1 MCLFRCRR
9 VSECRPFHLKS
20 ISDGMCGVGVCR
32 SMIYLWQLVSVCP
45 KNGLSCLFYICAV
58 VVSCPVLCCRWVAC
72 QLTKH
77 RQRTSSTLGELSAV
91 SWALFVRLTFTN
103 VIDCLISMPRRR
115 ARYTSLQTGSV
126 CTFDDYSFF
135 LQPFCYIRMLSFR
148 LSALLLLAIVSIS
161 PSVCGFSAVNS
172 RFLSICQCSF
182 YCQ

>member
-1 MCLFRCRR
+1 MVCL
-9 VSECRPFHLKS
+9 
-20 ISDGMCGVGVCR
+20 VCFTFVL
-32 SMIYLWQLVSVCP
+32 Y
-45 KNGLSCLFYICAV
+45 
-58 VVSCPVLCCRWVAC
+58 VVSCPLLCCRWVAC

-148 LSALLLLAIVSIS
+148 LSALLLLAIVSVS